1 MKIKYTGLSGVR
13 VIGEVVWNAGNGF
26 VAEVSDPELVANLLT
41 YPTGEFEAVEPVDTE
56 AVLAFVEGDERPA
69 EEISKKNRR
78 HHKPSLSEEE

>member
-1 MKIKYTGLSGVR
+1 M
-13 VIGEVVWNAGNGF
+13 
-26 VAEVSDPELVANLLT
+26 VANLLT